1 MPASP
6 TTSALPPLFDTHCH
20 VAFDAFNEDREAV
33 LERAEAA
40 GVTRMMTIGAGDGI
54 SGTRAAV
61 ALATAHPGRIF
72 ASAGVHPHDAGDTD
86 DALWA
91 ELETLAQDPA
101 VRAIG
106 ETGLDDY
113 YDHAPRAAQEEAF
126 RRQIAL
132 ARKVRKPI
140 IIHTRNAPEDTLRIL
155 AEEDARDVGGVI
167 HCFSEN
173 ADFARKALDL
183 GFALAFGGL
192 VTFPKGTDG
201 IREAAKIA
209 PAEALLVE
217 TDAPYLAPIPHRGK
231 RNEPALVAETA
242 RFLAELRGV
251 PEGRLREETTRNACR
266 ILQVTDAA

>member
-91 ELETLAQDPA
+91 ELETLAQHPA

-106 ETGLDDY
+106 SAPSFSSSTMPCVATRRARASVSSVSTASSSSTG
-113 YDHAPRAAQEEAF
+113 
-126 RRQIAL
+126 
-132 ARKVRKPI
+132 
-140 IIHTRNAPEDTLRIL
+140 
-155 AEEDARDVGGVI
+155 
-167 HCFSEN
+167 
-173 ADFARKALDL
+173 
-183 GFALAFGGL
+183 GFVSKL
-192 VTFPKGTDG
+192 
-201 IREAAKIA
+201 
-209 PAEALLVE
+209 
-217 TDAPYLAPIPHRGK
+217 
-231 RNEPALVAETA
+231 
-242 RFLAELRGV
+242 
-251 PEGRLREETTRNACR
+251 
-266 ILQVTDAA
+266 